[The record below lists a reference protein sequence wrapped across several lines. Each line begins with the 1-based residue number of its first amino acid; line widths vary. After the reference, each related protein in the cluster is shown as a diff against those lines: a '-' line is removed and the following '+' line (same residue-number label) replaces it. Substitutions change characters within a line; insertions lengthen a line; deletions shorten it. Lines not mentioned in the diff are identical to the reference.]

1 MPLGKPEDFGTEKDG
16 SPSEDYCVY
25 CYKEGAFL
33 QDCTMDEMIDHCVQ
47 FLGEFNKD
55 SEKPFSKE
63 EAVAQMKAFFPHLKR
78 WAKS

>member
-55 SEKPFSKE
+55 SGKPFSKE
-63 EAVAQMKAFFPHLKR
+63 EAVAQMKAFFPRLKR